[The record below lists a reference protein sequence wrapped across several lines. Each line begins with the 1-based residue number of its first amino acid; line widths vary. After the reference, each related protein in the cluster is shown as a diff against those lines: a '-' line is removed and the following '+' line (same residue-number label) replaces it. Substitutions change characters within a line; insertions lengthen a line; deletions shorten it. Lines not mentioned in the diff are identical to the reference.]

1 MPQSPFFSIRRYRR
15 RLLLGLMAG
24 MAAWLILQALPLPL
38 AGVTRA
44 IAAFDVGVA
53 VYLGLV
59 FALMRA
65 ADKQTLLARAH
76 LEDEGGRTILLL
88 TAGAAAMSLLAIA
101 LELGISQ
108 QAQGMARAAHVL
120 LTVATIFLSWL
131 FTHVMFAL
139 HYARM
144 YYRDVMH
151 GRSPCLLF
159 PESKP
164 QPDYWDFV
172 YFACVIGT
180 SGQTADVSLAS
191 SAVRRVGLLHCVLA
205 FFYNVAVLSLLINIA
220 SGLIG
225 G

>member
-1 MPQSPFFSIRRYRR
+1 MSQNPFFSIWRYRR
-15 RLLLGLMAG
+15 RLLLGLLAG
-24 MAAWLILQALPLPL
+24 MSAWLVLQVLSLPL
-38 AGVTRA
+38 AAVTRA
-44 IAAFDVGVA
+44 IIAFDIGVA
-53 VYLGLV
+53 MYLGLV
-59 FALMRA
+59 FALMHA

-108 QAQGMARAAHVL
+108 QAHGMARAAHVL
-120 LTVATIFLSWL
+120 LTVVTIFLSWL

-144 YYRDVMH
+144 YYRDVIN
-151 GRSPCLLF
+151 GQAPCLLF

-172 YFACVIGT
+172 YFACIIGT

-205 FFYNVAVLSLLINIA
+205 FFYNVAVLSLLVNIA

>member
-1 MPQSPFFSIRRYRR
+1 MPQNPFFSIWRYRR

-131 FTHVMFAL
+131 F
-139 HYARM
+139 
-144 YYRDVMH
+144 
-151 GRSPCLLF
+151 
-159 PESKP
+159 
-164 QPDYWDFV
+164 
-172 YFACVIGT
+172 
-180 SGQTADVSLAS
+180 
-191 SAVRRVGLLHCVLA
+191 
-205 FFYNVAVLSLLINIA
+205 
-220 SGLIG
+220 
-225 G
+225 

>member
-1 MPQSPFFSIRRYRR
+1 MSQNPFFSIWRYRR
-15 RLLLGLMAG
+15 RLLLGLLAG
-24 MAAWLILQALPLPL
+24 MAAWLVLQVLSLPL
-38 AGVTRA
+38 AAVTRA
-44 IAAFDVGVA
+44 IIAFDIGVA

-59 FALMRA
+59 FALMHA

-108 QAQGMARAAHVL
+108 QAHGMARAAHVL
-120 LTVATIFLSWL
+120 LTVVTIFLSWL

-144 YYRDVMH
+144 YYRDVIN
-151 GRSPCLLF
+151 GQAPCLLF

-172 YFACVIGT
+172 YFACIIGT

-191 SAVRRVGLLHCVLA
+191 SEVRRVGLLHCVLA
-205 FFYNVAVLSLLINIA
+205 FFYNVAVLSLMVNIA

>member
-1 MPQSPFFSIRRYRR
+1 M
-15 RLLLGLMAG
+15 
-24 MAAWLILQALPLPL
+24 PL

-108 QAQGMARAAHVL
+108 QAQGMARA
-120 LTVATIFLSWL
+120 
-131 FTHVMFAL
+131 
-139 HYARM
+139 R
-144 YYRDVMH
+144 
-151 GRSPCLLF
+151 
-159 PESKP
+159 
-164 QPDYWDFV
+164 
-172 YFACVIGT
+172 ACVAHG
-180 SGQTADVSLAS
+180 GDD
-191 SAVRRVGLLHCVLA
+191 
-205 FFYNVAVLSLLINIA
+205 FFCRGCLRM
-220 SGLIG
+220 
-225 G
+225 

>member
-1 MPQSPFFSIRRYRR
+1 MPQNPFFSIWRYRR
-15 RLLLGLMAG
+15 RLLLGLLAG
-24 MAAWLILQALPLPL
+24 MAAWLVLQALPLPL
-38 AGVTRA
+38 AAITRA
-44 IAAFDVGVA
+44 IIAFDVGVA

-59 FALMRA
+59 FALMHA

-108 QAQGMARAAHVL
+108 QAHGMVRAAHVL
-120 LTVATIFLSWL
+120 LTVVTIFLSWL

-144 YYRDVMH
+144 YYRDVMNA
-151 GRSPCLLF
+151 RAPCLLF

-172 YFACVIGT
+172 YFACIIGT
-180 SGQTADVSLAS
+180 SGQTADVGLAS
-191 SAVRRVGLLHCVLA
+191 SEVRRVGLLHCVLA
-205 FFYNVAVLSLLINIA
+205 FFYNVAVLSLMVNIA

>member
-1 MPQSPFFSIRRYRR
+1 MSQNPFFSIWRYRR
-15 RLLLGLMAG
+15 RLLLGLLAG
-24 MAAWLILQALPLPL
+24 MAAWLVLQVLSLPL
-38 AGVTRA
+38 AAVTRA
-44 IAAFDVGVA
+44 IIAFDIGVA

-59 FALMRA
+59 FALMHA

-108 QAQGMARAAHVL
+108 QAHGMARAAHVL
-120 LTVATIFLSWL
+120 LTVVTIFLSWL

-144 YYRDVMH
+144 YYRDVIN
-151 GRSPCLLF
+151 GQAPCLLF

-172 YFACVIGT
+172 YFACIIGT
-180 SGQTADVSLAS
+180 SGQTADVGLAS
-191 SAVRRVGLLHCVLA
+191 SEVRRVGLLHCVLA
-205 FFYNVAVLSLLINIA
+205 FFYNVAVLSLMVNIA